1 MPSAMVFTGQVIF
14 CMLIEDVAFYFSHRF
29 LHHPRV
35 YATFHKIHH
44 ENKVNWILAS
54 VHTHPFEY
62 AIGNIY
68 PMVLGPLL
76 LWHRI
81 HRASAFG
88 WYFVRIFESLESHC
102 GYSFPFSPFRLLPFQ
117 LDANYHFFHHENN
130 VGNYSTFFTWWDTI
144 FGTNA
149 EFYKFKEVKSKS
161 E

>member
-1 MPSAMVFTGQVIF
+1 MM
-14 CMLIEDVAFYFSHRF
+14 IEDIAFYFSHRF

-35 YATFHKIHH
+35 YPTIHKIHH
-44 ENKVNWILAS
+44 ENKVTWILAA

-68 PMVLGPLL
+68 PMIAGPLL
-76 LWHRI
+76 LWHRM

-88 WYFVRIFESLESHC
+88 WYTVRIIESLEAHS

-117 LDANYHFFHHENN
+117 LDTSYHFFHHQDNT
-130 VGNYSTFFTWWDTI
+130 GCYSTFFTWWDTV
-144 FGTNA
+144 FGTNT
-149 EFYKFKEVKSKS
+149 EYYKSREVKSKS